1 MLTKMYCHC
10 AALLYA
16 LKNDQRGVTAIE
28 YAVVGVAIAGLV
40 AVVFTGQGDG
50 SLGKALTDAFAKIA
64 QIIASVPTT
73 PSSPTAS

>member
-10 AALLYA
+10 AALLCA

-40 AVVFTGQGDG
+40 AVVFSGQGDG
-50 SLGKALTDAFAKIA
+50 SLGNALIEAFTKIA
-64 QIIASVPTT
+64 KVIEGVSTT
-73 PSSPTAS
+73 PSAPK